1 MFSTIKKGLLAT
13 TMIVSAGVAAQSVA
27 AADMVALL
35 LPENVNPRWEQQD
48 AAAFVRTMATIAPI
62 LGSSFHSPSCA
73 LRFRRAALTH
83 ATDHCGSQP
92 RSGQLETP

>member
-1 MFSTIKKGLLAT
+1 MFFTIKKGLLAT

-48 AAAFVRTMATIAPI
+48 AAAFVRTMAEIAPDE
-62 LGSSFHSPSCA
+62 GRGFQ
-73 LRFRRAALTH
+73 RQQRYVRTAA
-83 ATDHCGSQP
+83 
-92 RSGQLETP
+92 SG

>member
-48 AAAFVRTMATIAPI
+48 AAAFVRMMAKARR
-62 LGSSFHSPSCA
+62 SS
-73 LRFRRAALTH
+73 LTRRPKKACQRLPMT
-83 ATDHCGSQP
+83 G
-92 RSGQLETP
+92 